1 MFDRFNSDAR
11 AVMMFAT
18 QEAKDLG
25 HPELGTDHLILGMLC
40 NARSPLFAV
49 LADQGL
55 ALTAAR
61 EAVKATHGDTADDV
75 RDRYEEDREALRSI
89 GIDLDKMRD
98 AVGDRFGE
106 DLADGWG
113 RRPERGRRGG
123 PHRGRPHGGP
133 GGWGGAGMQMQ
144 FGPDGVWFGPM
155 DGGRG
160 RRGPRG
166 RGRGRMTDAARDA
179 IRSTVMSARAA
190 GDRDLSV
197 ERALLAIL
205 DGGDPA
211 AVAVVETATT
221 VEKLRD
227 AVRALLPEAA
237 VG

>member
-1 MFDRFNSDAR
+1 MFDRFTSDSR
-11 AVMMFAT
+11 TTMMFAV

-25 HPELGTDHLILGMLC
+25 HREVGTDHLILGMLC
-40 NARSPLFAV
+40 NARSPLFGV
-49 LADQGL
+49 LAAQGL
-55 ALTAAR
+55 TLAGAR
-61 EAVKATHGDTADDV
+61 AVVEKNHGDAVEDV

-89 GIDLDKMRD
+89 GIDLDQVRD

-113 RRPERGRRGG
+113 RRPDRGRGR

-133 GGWGGAGMQMQ
+133 GGFGGPGMAMQ

-166 RGRGRMTDAARDA
+166 RGGRMTEPAREA
-179 IRSTVMSARAA
+179 LRSTVAVARAE
-190 GDRDLSV
+190 GDRDLRV
-197 ERALLAIL
+197 ERLLLAIL

-211 AVAVVETATT
+211 AVAVVESATT
-221 VEKLRD
+221 VDALRT
-227 AVRALLPEAA
+227 AVTALLPEAA
-237 VG
+237 AS